1 MTHEEAVRTAELIRT
16 LEDKKDRL
24 EDWIDSLKD
33 QLKGYMTEQG
43 ASTLMLGTH
52 KVSWTEYETTRF
64 DTKAFKDDHKDL
76 YSQYEVKSNVKRFTV
91 R

>member
-16 LEDKKDRL
+16 LEDKKERL
-24 EDWIDSLKD
+24 ADWIDSMKD
-33 QLKGYMTEQG
+33 QLKGYMTERG

-52 KVSWTEYETTRF
+52 KVSWIEYETTRF
-64 DTKAFKDDHKDL
+64 DSKAFKSDHKDI
-76 YSQYEVKSNVKRFTV
+76 YAQYEVKSNVKRFTV